1 MVRLPRMRPYRLIGD
16 GKRIIYPSLF
26 RDQEKLTVRQSRPHR
41 LHQQLPMTLSPMT
54 PSPAYPGV
62 EQRID
67 EIDDEVHDRDDEP
80 QQQNSADDDR
90 VVASGD
96 ALHEVSAD
104 SRHLID
110 RLDEKRSG
118 GDIRQNDPGN
128 RDDREQRIAHPVTR

>member
-1 MVRLPRMRPYRLIGD
+1 MARLPRMWPYRVIGD

-26 RDQEKLTVRQSRPHR
+26 RAQEKLPVGQSRPHR
-41 LHQQLPMTLSPMT
+41 LHQQLPMT

-104 SRHLID
+104 SRHL
-110 RLDEKRSG
+110 
-118 GDIRQNDPGN
+118 
-128 RDDREQRIAHPVTR
+128 